1 MFHGRKK
8 EPEKK
13 LSEEEQAAA
22 EAKLAKI
29 MAVNKQML
37 LKRAN
42 KEYDQ
47 ASLVQT
53 EKFSFLS
60 PDFSTLWNYRREI
73 LLHLFEQAQDEYA
86 TLEGKLGVIK
96 KELEF
101 LFKGIAR
108 SPKSYSLWFHR
119 QWVIE

>member
-1 MFHGRKK
+1 
-8 EPEKK
+8 
-13 LSEEEQAAA
+13 
-22 EAKLAKI
+22 
-29 MAVNKQML
+29 ML
-37 LKRAN
+37 VKRAN

-60 PDFSTLWNYRREI
+60 PDFNTLWNYRREI
-73 LLHLFEQAQDEYA
+73 LLHLFEQGQDEYS

-108 SPKSYSLWFHR
+108 NPKSYTLWFHR
-119 QWVIE
+119 QWVIEQGLELEREYIAVVKQNALEAR